1 MTVRPDNWREE
12 ERFLF
17 AETIA
22 DAIVEQ
28 MALKELKQVA
38 WDLVYDEL
46 MAKEWADL
54 WMDAEEY
61 APELVAPLM
70 EKESQEAQQGSY

>member
-1 MTVRPDNWREE
+1 MTVRPNNWREE

-17 AETIA
+17 AEKIA

-28 MALKELKQVA
+28 MSLKELKQVA
-38 WDLVYDEL
+38 WDFVYEEL
-46 MAKEWADL
+46 MDKEWPDL
-54 WMDAEEY
+54 WADAEEY

-70 EKESQEAQQGSY
+70 GEDSQEAQRGSY